1 VKDEHAIEIELPE
14 PLHARPAA
22 MLVRLASRQA
32 ACIDIVFEERCAN
45 AKKILEV
52 LKLGA
57 AKGSTV
63 RIISRGEGAAQALE
77 RLSELIHH
85 GFSTDALPEIATAA
99 APGMAIGRAS
109 LLLGTV
115 ADAAPESVPGHSISD
130 DIPSSRRR
138 VHAAFGRAQSELH
151 RLIERLPPTEAQLF
165 EPLFVILTELM
176 NATLPNLEAGM
187 SAVLALDAAAAA
199 ASTERSDLVRDA
211 LERVRAVLL
220 GVDLL
225 TAELLAGEGDRILV
239 TRVLTPSLLVGL
251 PRAFRG
257 IIAEGD
263 TGPGYTS
270 HAAILARGRG
280 LPLVFAPGH
289 VVSAIRRD
297 ETVVIECT
305 ETSCQ
310 FWSSPSAEFL
320 EGARA
325 RHDAWLAQKR
335 LDEERAQSMS
345 LGTAVRANVGTMDER
360 IPPIADGIG
369 LVRTE
374 LLFSGRRSAPSETE
388 QASVYAALA
397 NRAPGKPCVV
407 RLFDA
412 GGDKPLA
419 WLPGDSRGMEL
430 LLSHPRVLEAQ
441 LHAIDRA
448 REHGDVHVLVPMAR
462 SAQDIEHVRAGLASD
477 APVGALIE
485 TREAANAID
494 SIARVSDFISVG
506 TNDLASSVLGVD
518 RATLE
523 LQLGLGLRSGR
534 DETLRDERL
543 FDVVR
548 FIVDVAHAR
557 GQKVTVCGE
566 LAGDPEMARQLVSLG
581 VDALSVACERI
592 ASVKVALGARNR

>member
-1 VKDEHAIEIELPE
+1 MTDEEAIDIELSE
-14 PLHARPAA
+14 PLHARPAS
-22 MLVRLASRQA
+22 MLVRLASRQTA
-32 ACIDIVFEERCAN
+32 AIEIAFEGRSAN

-57 AKGSTV
+57 IRGSTV
-63 RIISRGEGAAQALE
+63 RLVARGEHAALALE
-77 RLSELIHH
+77 RLSDLIHH

-109 LLLGTV
+109 LLLSTV
-115 ADAAPESVPGHSISD
+115 ADAAPESMPGYSISD

-151 RLIERLPPTEAQLF
+151 RLIARLPPPEAQLF
-165 EPLFVILTELM
+165 EPLSVILMELM

-187 SAVLALDAAAAA
+187 SAVLALDVAA
-199 ASTERSDLVRDA
+199 ASAGTARSDLVRDA

-220 GVDLL
+220 GVDLV

-239 TRVLTPSLLVGL
+239 ARVLTPSLLVGL
-251 PRAFRG
+251 PRSFRG

-280 LPLVFAPGH
+280 LPLVFAPAH

-297 ETVVIECT
+297 ETIVIEST

-320 EGARA
+320 QGARA

-335 LDEERAQSMS
+335 RDEELARAIRSD
-345 LGTAVRANVGTMDER
+345 TAVRANVGSLDER
-360 IPPIADGIG
+360 IPPSADGIG

-374 LLFSGRRSAPSETE
+374 LLFSGRLSPPGEME

-397 NRAPGKPCVV
+397 KGVAGNPCIV

-412 GGDKPLA
+412 GGDKPIP
-419 WLPGDSRGMEL
+419 WLPGEGRGMDL
-430 LLSHPRVLEAQ
+430 LLAHPHVFEAQ
-441 LHAIDRA
+441 LRAIDRA
-448 REHGDVHVLVPMAR
+448 REHGDVQVLVPMAR
-462 SAQDIEHVRAGLASD
+462 SAEDIERVRAGLASD

-485 TREAANAID
+485 TREAADAIEA
-494 SIARVSDFISVG
+494 IARVSDFISVG

-518 RATLE
+518 RAV
-523 LQLGLGLRSGR
+523 LRWEGT
-534 DETLRDERL
+534 EAFLRDERL
-543 FDVVR
+543 LVVVR
-548 FIVDVAHAR
+548 TIVERAHATGR
-557 GQKVTVCGE
+557 KVTVCGE
-566 LAGDPEMARQLVSLG
+566 LAGHPEMARELVALG